1 VLTFNA
7 RVRLYSKLDR
17 FVEQAGYALDALRGL
32 GVESRGVK
40 GLAVAKIVVG
50 LVKPHVSPHA
60 ECTVVNNTSLQRI
73 ASALFQPKSSGWNQ
87 YGSTWVWLESN
98 ADGSGRPTV
107 EGHTSVV
114 GGESALWR
122 EVKLAFAEKFPA
134 ALLADSRQGLRV
146 TADRPNNVRELTS
159 TELELAE
166 RIRGYALARV
176 PVSVLLYGPQGS
188 AKTTA
193 ACSIANL
200 VAGSYFRL
208 SADHVERDVIH
219 ALVDLRPPVVIV
231 DDIDRVGNVSLLE
244 LLDALAGAGVIVMC
258 TSNTAPDTRHGDDPN
273 DLMDAAL
280 CRSGRM
286 DIHFHVTVLSSEAH
300 AQICR
305 AQGLASIDLGPRAGE
320 LLASDLATL
329 GRMRLANDL
338 PDPIAAVDDLL
349 QRRTNKR
356 KVLRAVPTLTDI
368 TASKL

>member
-7 RVRLYSKLDR
+7 RVRLCRKLDV
-17 FVEQAGYALDALRGL
+17 FIEHAGYTLDAVRGL
-32 GVESRGVK
+32 GVESRAVK
-40 GLAVAKIVVG
+40 GLAFAKVAAGFLKDR
-50 LVKPHVSPHA
+50 VSPFDG
-60 ECTVVNNTSLQRI
+60 CVTVNNDPLKQI
-73 ASALFQPKSSGWNQ
+73 ANALFAPKSAGWNR
-87 YGSTWVWLESN
+87 YGSTWTWTRNE
-98 ADGSGRPTV
+98 DDRPGAPSAT
-107 EGHTSVV
+107 GHLAVV
-114 GGESALWR
+114 GGEPALWY

-134 ALLADSRQGLRV
+134 ALLADSRHGLRV

-176 PVSVLLYGPQGS
+176 PVSILLYGPQGS

-258 TSNTAPDTRHGDDPN
+258 TSNTSPDARHGDDPN

-286 DIHFHVTVLSSEAH
+286 DIHFHVAALSPEAH
-300 AQICR
+300 TQICR
-305 AQGLASIDLGPRAGE
+305 TQGLAGVDLGPRAGE

-338 PDPIAAVDDLL
+338 SDPIAAVDDLL

-356 KVLRAVPTLTDI
+356 KVLRAVPTLTTI